1 VKVGWLSRRSLRGDC
16 RGPPD
21 AASLRTA
28 DLDVRTLTLNGLGLA
43 RGDWRLTGEIKADG
57 DISLADAA
65 AVALASERDATLVVG
80 ADDDFDSLPVAV
92 DVERFRTDSV

>member
-1 VKVGWLSRRSLRGDC
+1 MKVGWLSRRSLRGDC

-28 DLDVRTLTLNGLGLA
+28 DLYVRTLTLNGLGLA
-43 RGDWRLTGEIKADG
+43 RGDWRLTGETKADG
-57 DISLADAA
+57 DISLAAT
-65 AVALASERDATLVVG
+65 VALASDRDATMVVG

-92 DVERFRTDSV
+92 DIEWFRTDSV